1 MDRYYIYIDWKD
13 GDTTE
18 GYFVATNKE
27 DAIKQALKDTDRSK
41 IFDMCVFKE
50 LRNIKF

>member
-1 MDRYYIYIDWKD
+1 MDRYYIYIGWKD

-18 GYFVATNKE
+18 GFYVAKTRQ
-27 DAIKQALKDTDRSK
+27 DAIKQALVGANKDD
-41 IFDMCVFKE
+41 IFEVCVFKE